1 MLKQQ
6 RGVLTQRQ
14 IDLLNVARLVGSDL
28 PNHALRFLDAHDVAR
43 LQELGLLEDVS
54 PRVILLTPLG
64 ESHLRAHG
72 LEAVPW
78 DRSRGET
85 RPGS

>member
-6 RGVLTQRQ
+6 PGVLTQRQ

-54 PRVILLTPLG
+54 PRVIP
-64 ESHLRAHG
+64 
-72 LEAVPW
+72 VPW
-78 DRSRGET
+78 DRSCGET